1 LLSRKLGAAITVL
14 STTCGDGEAL
24 ETLLV
29 VLLLTCPT
37 LLGWDI
43 LRCWSMR
50 SRQPSNDRLPATLRV
65 TVIEAASILGI
76 TPDAVRSRLRRGT
89 LHKETSE
96 DGTVYV
102 RLDTE
107 GLAGLNDQ
115 TTVAYI
121 NELKSEIDYLKE
133 TVAKRDEEIRRRDH
147 LLAAAL
153 ERIPHQLK
161 APPSEARE
169 SPESAEK
176 ASDSNTSRSVTE
188 GPQEPAARP
197 QEEEQRSWWRRP
209 FE

>member
-1 LLSRKLGAAITVL
+1 
-14 STTCGDGEAL
+14 
-24 ETLLV
+24 
-29 VLLLTCPT
+29 
-37 LLGWDI
+37 
-43 LRCWSMR
+43 M
-50 SRQPSNDRLPATLRV
+50 
-65 TVIEAASILGI
+65 GI

-107 GLAGLNDQ
+107 GPAGLNDQTTERSADQ

-153 ERIPHQLK
+153 ERIPAIE
-161 APPSEARE
+161 APQEVSE
-169 SPESAEK
+169 SPEGGAE
-176 ASDSNTSRSVTE
+176 RLYG
-188 GPQEPAARP
+188 GPLRLA
-197 QEEEQRSWWRRP
+197 
-209 FE
+209 

>member
-1 LLSRKLGAAITVL
+1 M
-14 STTCGDGEAL
+14 
-24 ETLLV
+24 
-29 VLLLTCPT
+29 

-50 SRQPSNDRLPATLRV
+50 SRQPSNDRLPTTLRV

-107 GLAGLNDQ
+107 GPAGLNDQTTDRSADQ

-153 ERIPHQLK
+153 ERIPAIEAPQEAPKSPEEGDEAPAVRHLRRSSRSGHRAHRRGAGAGGVGSSSERKQLK
-161 APPSEARE
+161 WTTNIVSRAVQQG
-169 SPESAEK
+169 SADRK
-176 ASDSNTSRSVTE
+176 
-188 GPQEPAARP
+188 
-197 QEEEQRSWWRRP
+197 
-209 FE
+209 

>member
-1 LLSRKLGAAITVL
+1 M
-14 STTCGDGEAL
+14 
-24 ETLLV
+24 
-29 VLLLTCPT
+29 

-50 SRQPSNDRLPATLRV
+50 SRQPSNARLPTTLRV

-107 GLAGLNDQ
+107 GPAGLNDQTTDRSADQ

-133 TVAKRDEEIRRRDH
+133 TVAKRDEEIHRRDH

-153 ERIPHQLK
+153 ERIPAIE
-161 APPSEARE
+161 APQEAPE
-169 SPESAEK
+169 SPEEGDEAPDSTSPPQKQQER
-176 ASDSNTSRSVTE
+176 ASC
-188 GPQEPAARP
+188 PQEGR
-197 QEEEQRSWWRRP
+197 RSWGRR
-209 FE
+209 FFFGA

>member
-1 LLSRKLGAAITVL
+1 MLL
-14 STTCGDGEAL
+14 E
-24 ETLLV
+24 
-29 VLLLTCPT
+29 
-37 LLGWDI
+37 WDV

-50 SRQPSNDRLPATLRV
+50 SRQPSNDRPLIALRV

-102 RLDTE
+102 HLDTE
-107 GLAGLNDQ
+107 GPAGLNDQ
-115 TTVAYI
+115 TTDQPTDQTTLAYI

-153 ERIPHQLK
+153 ERIPPQLE
-161 APPSEARE
+161 APPSETRE
-169 SPESAEK
+169 SPESAGE
-176 ASDSNTSRSVTE
+176 ASDTE
-188 GPQEPAARP
+188 GPRPRP
-197 QEEEQRSWWRRP
+197 QEYLRPTLIGRSINKSPEPR
-209 FE
+209 

>member
-1 LLSRKLGAAITVL
+1 M
-14 STTCGDGEAL
+14 
-24 ETLLV
+24 
-29 VLLLTCPT
+29 

-107 GLAGLNDQ
+107 GPAGLNDQ
-115 TTVAYI
+115 TTDRSADQTTVVYI

-153 ERIPHQLK
+153 ERIPAIE
-161 APPSEARE
+161 APQEAPE
-169 SPESAEK
+169 SPEGGDGAP
-176 ASDSNTSRSVTE
+176 DSTSPCRSSRS
-188 GPQEPAARP
+188 GHHAH
-197 QEEEQRSWWRRP
+197 RRGAGAGGVGSAS
-209 FE
+209 ERKQIKWTTSIVGRAVQQGSVDRK

>member
-1 LLSRKLGAAITVL
+1 
-14 STTCGDGEAL
+14 
-24 ETLLV
+24 
-29 VLLLTCPT
+29 
-37 LLGWDI
+37 
-43 LRCWSMR
+43 MR
-50 SRQPSNDRLPATLRV
+50 SRQPSNDRLPTTLRV

-115 TTVAYI
+115 TTDRSADQTTVAYI

-153 ERIPHQLK
+153 ERIPHQLE

-176 ASDSNTSRSVTE
+176 ASDNTPRSVTE
-188 GPQEPAARP
+188 GPQEPIARP

>member
-1 LLSRKLGAAITVL
+1 
-14 STTCGDGEAL
+14 
-24 ETLLV
+24 
-29 VLLLTCPT
+29 
-37 LLGWDI
+37 
-43 LRCWSMR
+43 MR

-102 RLDTE
+102 RLNTE
-107 GLAGLNDQ
+107 GLAGLNDQTTDRSADQ

-169 SPESAEK
+169 SPESAEN
-176 ASDSNTSRSVTE
+176 ASDSNTPRSVTE
-188 GPQEPAARP
+188 GPQEPTARP

>member
-1 LLSRKLGAAITVL
+1 
-14 STTCGDGEAL
+14 
-24 ETLLV
+24 
-29 VLLLTCPT
+29 
-37 LLGWDI
+37 
-43 LRCWSMR
+43 MR

-133 TVAKRDEEIRRRDH
+133 TVAKRDEEIRRRDN

-153 ERIPHQLK
+153 ERIPHQLE

-176 ASDSNTSRSVTE
+176 ASDSNTPRSVTE
-188 GPQEPAARP
+188 GPQEPTARP
-197 QEEEQRSWWRRP
+197 QEEEQQSWWRRP

>member
-1 LLSRKLGAAITVL
+1 
-14 STTCGDGEAL
+14 
-24 ETLLV
+24 
-29 VLLLTCPT
+29 
-37 LLGWDI
+37 
-43 LRCWSMR
+43 MR
-50 SRQPSNDRLPATLRV
+50 SRQPSNDRLPTTLRV

-107 GLAGLNDQ
+107 GPAGLNDQTTERSADQ

-133 TVAKRDEEIRRRDH
+133 TVAKRDEELRRRDH

-153 ERIPHQLK
+153 ERIPAIE
-161 APPSEARE
+161 APQEVPE
-169 SPESAEK
+169 SPEGGAE
-176 ASDSNTSRSVTE
+176 APGSTSPPQEQQEQTSR
-188 GPQEPAARP
+188 A
-197 QEEEQRSWWRRP
+197 QEERRSWWRRL
-209 FE
+209 